1 MNKVVF
7 LTAAAMILLSAG
19 CSSLKSD
26 TESIRDL
33 NDPSV
38 SGRTLAEQVCSI
50 CHGTGGNSINPIF
63 PRLAGQQSAYLTE
76 QLKEFRS
83 HTRSDVAGYKYMW
96 GLARHLTDKQI
107 SELANYY
114 RGQTPVPGRTSDTA
128 LIAEGDSIFHHGVK
142 ANNVPACATCHGPE
156 GHGHDGFPR
165 IASQH
170 QDYILKQLSV
180 FKHTT
185 DRNAGMGAMM
195 SPVAYNLTGDQA
207 RAVSAYL
214 AVQR

>member
-1 MNKVVF
+1 MKK
-7 LTAAAMILLSAG
+7 TILLVALGIVTLATG
-19 CSSLKSD
+19 CSTLKSN

-38 SGRTLAEQVCSI
+38 SGRTLAEQVCAI
-50 CHGTGGNSINPIF
+50 CHGAGGNSTNPIF
-63 PRLAGQQSAYLTE
+63 PRLAGQQPMYLTE

-83 HTRSDVAGYKYMW
+83 HTRSDIMGYKYMW
-96 GLARHLTDKQI
+96 GLARNLTDKQI
-107 SELANYY
+107 SELAQYY
-114 RGQTPVPGRTSDTA
+114 KGQTPIPGQTSDMA
-128 LIAEGDSIFHHGVK
+128 LVAEGDKIFHQGVP
-142 ANNVPACATCHGPE
+142 ANNVPACASCHGPN
-156 GHGHDGFPR
+156 GYGHDGFPR
-165 IASQH
+165 IASQQ

-195 SPVAYNLTGDQA
+195 SPVAYNLTGDEA

-214 AVQR
+214 TTRP

>member
-1 MNKVVF
+1 MIKVVF
-7 LTAAAMILLSAG
+7 LTALGVVLLAAG

-38 SGRTLAEQVCSI
+38 SGRTLAEQVCAI
-50 CHGTGGNSINPIF
+50 CHGVGGNSINPIF
-63 PRLAGQQSAYLTE
+63 PRLAGQQPAYLVE

-83 HTRSDVAGYKYMW
+83 HTRSDVVGYKYMW
-96 GLARHLTDKQI
+96 GLARNLTDKQI
-107 SELANYY
+107 DELAQYY
-114 RGQTPVPGRTSDTA
+114 KGQIPVPGQTSDTA
-128 LIAEGDSIFHHGVK
+128 LIAEGDAIFHNGVQ
-142 ANNVPACATCHGPE
+142 ATNVPACASCHGPQ
-156 GHGHDGFPR
+156 GYGHDGFPR

-185 DRNAGMGAMM
+185 DRNAGMGVIM
-195 SPVAYNLTGDQA
+195 SSVAYNLSGDQA